1 MSAAATEK
9 PRPRLLLASASP
21 TRRRL
26 LEQAGLEFSAEAAP
40 IDEDEAKLALE
51 GEGADGPA
59 LAEALAELK
68 AVAVARRHP
77 GAFVIGAD
85 QVLDCEG
92 RRYDK
97 PRDEAAARAQLMALR
112 GRTHQLISALVVV
125 RDGQRLWHHIDR
137 ATLTM
142 RPFSPAF
149 LDEYLA
155 RSMPGILGSVGAYQL
170 EARGAQLFSRIEG
183 DYFTILGLPL
193 LPLLD
198 FLRPHGLVP
207 A

>member
-1 MSAAATEK
+1 MSAPATER
-9 PRPRLLLASASP
+9 PRPSLLLASASP

-40 IDEDEAKLALE
+40 VDEEEAKLALE

-97 PRDEAAARAQLMALR
+97 PRDLAAARTQLMALR
-112 GRTHQLISALVVV
+112 GRSHQLISAVVVV

-137 ATLTM
+137 AKLTM

-149 LDEYLA
+149 LDDYLA
-155 RSMPGILGSVGAYQL
+155 RAMPGILSSVGAYQL
-170 EARGAQLFSRIEG
+170 EGLGAQMFERIEG
-183 DYFTILGLPL
+183 DYFVILGLPL
-193 LPLLD
+193 LPVLD
-198 FLRPHGLVP
+198 ILREQNALVR
-207 A
+207 

>member
-1 MSAAATEK
+1 MPTER
-9 PRPRLLLASASP
+9 PSPRLLLASASP

-26 LEQAGLEFSAEAAP
+26 LQQAGLEFSAEAAP
-40 IDEDEAKLALE
+40 IDEEEAKRALE
-51 GEGADGPA
+51 AEGAEGDA
-59 LAEALAELK
+59 LAETLAELK
-68 AVAVARRHP
+68 ARAVSRRHP
-77 GAFVIGAD
+77 GGFVIGAD

-97 PRDEAAARAQLMALR
+97 PADEAAARAQLMALR
-112 GRTHQLISALVVV
+112 GRTHQLISAVAVL
-125 RDGQRLWHHIDR
+125 RDGERLWHHIDR
-137 ATLTM
+137 ARLTM

-149 LDEYLA
+149 LDDYL
-155 RSMPGILGSVGAYQL
+155 RKSLPGILGSVGAYQL
-170 EARGAQLFSRIEG
+170 EGLGAQLFSRIEG

-207 A
+207 T